1 LELYGKRQKRN
12 KNIVLGAFL
21 TTTGIGMS
29 LNVFLNSF
37 FDIFEPKNMILAKT
51 ITFGV
56 LLFWV
61 SCGIWL
67 VILAYTSSRI
77 EAPPQIEDVKE
88 FLAFTSKELE
98 EQIKKHMISKEDEE
112 KLKDIIKLLNQYL
125 SKEVKYNV
133 SS

>member
-1 LELYGKRQKRN
+1 
-12 KNIVLGAFL
+12 
-21 TTTGIGMS
+21 
-29 LNVFLNSF
+29 
-37 FDIFEPKNMILAKT
+37 MILAKT

-98 EQIKKHMISKEDEE
+98 EQIKKHIISKEDEE
-112 KLKDIIKLLNQYL
+112 KLKDIIKLLNHYL

>member
-1 LELYGKRQKRN
+1 MELYGKRQKRN
-12 KNIVLGAFL
+12 KMLVLGAFL

-29 LNVFLNSF
+29 LNVFLNNF
-37 FDIFEPKNMILAKT
+37 FDIFEPKTMILAKT

-56 LLFWV
+56 LLIWV

-77 EAPPQIEDVKE
+77 EAIPHIEDVKE
-88 FLAFTSKELE
+88 ILAFTSKEIE
-98 EQIKKHMISKEDEE
+98 EQLKKHISKEDAE

-125 SKEVKYNV
+125 SKEVRYSV